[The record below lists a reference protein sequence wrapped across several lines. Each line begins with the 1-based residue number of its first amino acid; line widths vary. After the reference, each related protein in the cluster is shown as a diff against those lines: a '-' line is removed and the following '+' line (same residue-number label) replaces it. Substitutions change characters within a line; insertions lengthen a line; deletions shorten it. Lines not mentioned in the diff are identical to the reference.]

1 MNDQELLTIDREI
14 AEQIVNMPEVHDVL
28 QGFSY
33 DSTEDNAII
42 VVQEVIKAFKEKLKC
57 EK

>member
-1 MNDQELLTIDREI
+1 MTDKNIDYEI
-14 AEQIVNMPEVHDVL
+14 AEQIVNILEVHDAL

-33 DSTEDNAII
+33 DSTEDNAIV
-42 VVQEVIKAFKEKLKC
+42 VVQEIIKAFKENLKC

>member
-1 MNDQELLTIDREI
+1 MNDQKLLTIDREI

-28 QGFSY
+28 QGFSH